1 MKVGFIGLGTMG
13 ASMAYN
19 CLQGGNEMVVHDI
32 RRESATQHLEAGA
45 VWADSPREVAESSE
59 IVFTSLPGPTEVEAV
74 GLGDDGILEGMSEGK
89 VYFDLSTSTPT
100 LIRRIHEE
108 AAARGIHVLDA
119 PVSGG
124 PRGAASRNLAIWVG
138 GDKDVFDRCKPVLDS
153 IGDKA
158 YYVGP
163 IGCGAIA
170 KLVHNCTGYIVQAA
184 LAEVFTMG
192 VKAGVEPL
200 ALWQAVRKGA
210 QGRRGTFEGLAE
222 HLLPGKFDPPDF
234 ALRLARKDVDLAVGV
249 GREYDV
255 PMRLAQLTLQEM
267 TEALNRGWGHRDSR
281 VAMLLQEERSGV
293 EVRVDEAL
301 LNALLEE
308 ERAGGPGVVSF
319 LIGMPSS
326 RQREGTVIITRLK
339 LTNWR
344 NFTDVDVPLDRA
356 FIIGPN
362 ASGKSN
368 LLDAIRFLR
377 DVAKREGGGLQAAVG
392 RRGGV
397 RQIRSLS
404 AHSGG
409 GVGIEVHLSRK
420 SGEPAEWEYRLSFNV
435 ERSGIHRTLVQEEIV
450 KHRGQVL
457 LQRPAQDD
465 NADWFHEVLI

>member
-32 RRESATQHLEAGA
+32 RRDSATQHLEAGA
-45 VWADSPREVAESSE
+45 VWADSPREVAEASE

-74 GLGDDGILEGMSEGK
+74 GLGEDGILEGMSEGK

-100 LIRRIHEE
+100 LIRRIHEQ
-108 AAARGIHVLDA
+108 AAARGIQVLDA

-138 GDKDVFDRCKPVLDS
+138 GDKEVFDHCKPVLDS

-234 ALRLARKDVDLAVGV
+234 ALRLARKDVDLALSV

-267 TEALNRGWGHRDSR
+267 TEAVNRGWGHRDSR
-281 VAMLLQEERSGV
+281 VAMLLQEERAGV
-293 EVRVDEAL
+293 EVRVEEAL
-301 LNALLEE
+301 LNAVLEE
-308 ERAGGPGVVSF
+308 ERQAQAGG
-319 LIGMPSS
+319 
-326 RQREGTVIITRLK
+326 
-339 LTNWR
+339 
-344 NFTDVDVPLDRA
+344 
-356 FIIGPN
+356 
-362 ASGKSN
+362 
-368 LLDAIRFLR
+368 
-377 DVAKREGGGLQAAVG
+377 
-392 RRGGV
+392 
-397 RQIRSLS
+397 
-404 AHSGG
+404 
-409 GVGIEVHLSRK
+409 
-420 SGEPAEWEYRLSFNV
+420 
-435 ERSGIHRTLVQEEIV
+435 
-450 KHRGQVL
+450 
-457 LQRPAQDD
+457 
-465 NADWFHEVLI
+465 

>member
-32 RRESATQHLEAGA
+32 RREAATQHLEAGA
-45 VWADSPREVAESSE
+45 AWADSPREVAESSE

-100 LIRRIHEE
+100 LIRRIHEQ

-138 GDKDVFDRCKPVLDS
+138 GDKEVFDRCKPVLDS

-308 ERAGGPGVVSF
+308 ERQAG
-319 LIGMPSS
+319 
-326 RQREGTVIITRLK
+326 
-339 LTNWR
+339 
-344 NFTDVDVPLDRA
+344 
-356 FIIGPN
+356 
-362 ASGKSN
+362 
-368 LLDAIRFLR
+368 
-377 DVAKREGGGLQAAVG
+377 
-392 RRGGV
+392 
-397 RQIRSLS
+397 
-404 AHSGG
+404 
-409 GVGIEVHLSRK
+409 
-420 SGEPAEWEYRLSFNV
+420 
-435 ERSGIHRTLVQEEIV
+435 
-450 KHRGQVL
+450 
-457 LQRPAQDD
+457 
-465 NADWFHEVLI
+465 

>member
-32 RRESATQHLEAGA
+32 RRESATRHLEAGA
-45 VWADSPREVAESSE
+45 DWADSPREVAEASE
-59 IVFTSLPGPTEVEAV
+59 VVFTSLPGPTEVEAV
-74 GLGDDGILEGMSEGK
+74 GLGEDGILEGMSEGK

-100 LIRRIHEE
+100 LIRHIHEQ

-138 GDKDVFDRCKPVLDS
+138 GDKEVFDRCKPVLDS

-234 ALRLARKDVDLAVGV
+234 ALRLARKDVDLALSV

-281 VAMLLQEERSGV
+281 VAMLLQEERAGV

-308 ERAGGPGVVSF
+308 ERQAGG
-319 LIGMPSS
+319 
-326 RQREGTVIITRLK
+326 
-339 LTNWR
+339 
-344 NFTDVDVPLDRA
+344 
-356 FIIGPN
+356 
-362 ASGKSN
+362 
-368 LLDAIRFLR
+368 
-377 DVAKREGGGLQAAVG
+377 
-392 RRGGV
+392 
-397 RQIRSLS
+397 
-404 AHSGG
+404 
-409 GVGIEVHLSRK
+409 
-420 SGEPAEWEYRLSFNV
+420 
-435 ERSGIHRTLVQEEIV
+435 
-450 KHRGQVL
+450 
-457 LQRPAQDD
+457 
-465 NADWFHEVLI
+465 

>member
-32 RRESATQHLEAGA
+32 RREAATRHLEAGA
-45 VWADSPREVAESSE
+45 DWADSPREVAEASE

-74 GLGDDGILEGMSEGK
+74 GLGEEGILEGMSEGK

-100 LIRRIHEE
+100 LIRRIHEQ

-138 GDKDVFDRCKPVLDS
+138 GDKEVFDRCKPVLDS

-281 VAMLLQEERSGV
+281 VAMLLQEERAGV
-293 EVRVDEAL
+293 EVRVEEAL
-301 LNALLEE
+301 LNAVLEE
-308 ERAGGPGVVSF
+308 ER
-319 LIGMPSS
+319 
-326 RQREGTVIITRLK
+326 
-339 LTNWR
+339 
-344 NFTDVDVPLDRA
+344 
-356 FIIGPN
+356 
-362 ASGKSN
+362 
-368 LLDAIRFLR
+368 
-377 DVAKREGGGLQAAVG
+377 
-392 RRGGV
+392 
-397 RQIRSLS
+397 
-404 AHSGG
+404 
-409 GVGIEVHLSRK
+409 
-420 SGEPAEWEYRLSFNV
+420 
-435 ERSGIHRTLVQEEIV
+435 RT
-450 KHRGQVL
+450 G
-457 LQRPAQDD
+457 
-465 NADWFHEVLI
+465 